1 MRGGVAVEWQLLES
15 LSPADRRTLL
25 AQCRRRRF
33 PKGGFVFHEGDPGES
48 VHLIDSGTVAVR
60 VTNPVGDVVTLDVLS
75 PGDSFGEQALLG
87 RESTRSATVVA
98 LERTE
103 TMCFTRVEFE
113 ALWEGHP
120 EAARAVVEMLD
131 SRLRATSQA
140 LLEALYLPA
149 ETRVLRRLVRLG
161 EIYADG
167 SSGAIPLTQ
176 EDLAAMA
183 GTTRQTV
190 NRVLRQAQ
198 NDGVVTLTR
207 GRIVVEDPA
216 ALARRAR

>member
-1 MRGGVAVEWQLLES
+1 MEWQLLES
-15 LSPADRRTLL
+15 LSPADRRALL
-25 AQCRRRRF
+25 ARCSRRRF

-48 VHLIDSGTVAVR
+48 VHLIDRGTVAVR
-60 VTNPVGDVVTLDVLS
+60 VTNPMGDVVTLDVLS
-75 PGDSFGEQALLG
+75 PGDSFGEQALVG

-113 ALWEGHP
+113 ALWDGHP
-120 EAARAVVEMLD
+120 DAARAVAQMLD
-131 SRLRATSQA
+131 ARLRATSQA

-161 EIYADG
+161 DVYAG
-167 SSGAIPLTQ
+167 RSSRAIPFTQ

-190 NRVLRQAQ
+190 NRVLRHAQ
-198 NDGVVTLTR
+198 DDGMVTLSR

-216 ALARRAR
+216 ALAERAR

>member
-1 MRGGVAVEWQLLES
+1 MEWQILES
-15 LSPADRRTLL
+15 LSPVDRRALL
-25 AQCRRRRF
+25 ARCSRRRF

-48 VHLIDSGTVAVR
+48 VHLIDRGTVAVR
-60 VTNPVGDVVTLDVLS
+60 VTNPMGDVVTLDVMS
-75 PGDSFGEQALLG
+75 AGDSFGEQALVG

-103 TMCFTRVEFE
+103 TMCFTRAEFE
-113 ALWEGHP
+113 ALWDGHP
-120 EAARAVVEMLD
+120 DAARTVAQMLD
-131 SRLRATSQA
+131 ARLRATSQA

-161 EIYADG
+161 DVYAG
-167 SSGAIPLTQ
+167 RSSGAIPFTQ

-190 NRVLRQAQ
+190 NRVLRHAQ
-198 NDGVVTLTR
+198 EDGVLTLSR

-216 ALARRAR
+216 ALAERAR